1 MGTSRRTTNVLG
13 LGLILLGGLTLLN
26 NTFFR
31 WIGFRVELWPL
42 WITAVG
48 MAFIAAPFLFGNPR
62 RLAPLFIPGFPILMV
77 SLLLLWNGVFWWGA
91 WATFWPMILLALAFG
106 FAATAVFMRIVWFLI
121 PAIKIGVLGLLL
133 QFTAVTG
140 WWDAWAVLWP
150 ALPLST
156 GLALLVCG
164 HLAQKPGL
172 AKAGNIIIFLSA
184 GLFVMMTTVLSGG
197 VSLLGALL
205 LIGGGSV
212 LVLRGMLAGE
222 RPLALTE
229 KEIEEKLPII

>member
-1 MGTSRRTTNVLG
+1 MTNVMGWG
-13 LGLILLGGLTLLN
+13 LMLVGGLALLN
-26 NTFFR
+26 NTFLG
-31 WIGFRVELWPL
+31 WIGLRIELWPL

-48 MAFIAAPFLFGNPR
+48 LAFIAAPFLAGNPR
-62 RLAPLFIPGFPILMV
+62 QLAPLFIPGFPILMV
-77 SLLLLWNGVFWWGA
+77 SLLLLWEGVFWWGA
-91 WATFWPMILLALAFG
+91 WASFWPMILLALAFG
-106 FAATAVFMRIVWFLI
+106 FLATAVFMRIVWFLI
-121 PAIKIGVLGLLL
+121 PAIKMGMLGLVL

-164 HLAQKPGL
+164 HLAQKPGVV
-172 AKAGNIIIFLSA
+172 KAGAIVSFLSA
-184 GLFVMMTTVLSGG
+184 GLFVMMTTILSGG

-205 LIGGGSV
+205 LIGGGGV

-222 RPLALTE
+222 RPLALKE
-229 KEIEEKLPII
+229 KEIEEKLPIL

>member
-1 MGTSRRTTNVLG
+1 MNRRMTNVMGWG
-13 LGLILLGGLTLLN
+13 LMLVGGLALLN
-26 NTFFR
+26 NTFLG
-31 WIGFRVELWPL
+31 WIGLRIELWPL

-48 MAFIAAPFLFGNPR
+48 LAFIAAPFLAGNPR
-62 RLAPLFIPGFPILMV
+62 QLAPLFIPGFPILMV
-77 SLLLLWNGVFWWGA
+77 SLLLLWEGVFWWGA
-91 WATFWPMILLALAFG
+91 WASFWPMILLALAFG
-106 FAATAVFMRIVWFLI
+106 FLATAVFMRIVWFLI
-121 PAIKIGVLGLLL
+121 PAIKMGMLGLVL

-164 HLAQKPGL
+164 HLAQKPGVV
-172 AKAGNIIIFLSA
+172 KAGAIVSFLSA
-184 GLFVMMTTVLSGG
+184 GLFVMMTTILSGG

-205 LIGGGSV
+205 LIGGGGV

-222 RPLALTE
+222 RPLALKE
-229 KEIEEKLPII
+229 KEIEEKLPIL